1 MLAGAP
7 GSVSFTVYII
17 DEEKADFSHEIPF
30 GFFIPLL
37 LFFTGLSVRLFFH
50 LYNFTIEYM
59 IPGAAFLV
67 VLFSLIKDKKLL
79 R

>member
-1 MLAGAP
+1 MKFRSVFLSPCFSFLP
-7 GSVSFTVYII
+7 GY
-17 DEEKADFSHEIPF
+17 
-30 GFFIPLL
+30 
-37 LFFTGLSVRLFFH
+37 LFAYFFH